1 MHGGLINLVLALTS
15 FPSTCYTEAKRFFQ
29 KEYLIVLHTASLKS
43 LLITL
48 NVLEINP
55 KFISKACK
63 SLQAPLYLLA
73 SSATIFPFKAL
84 SSGHHGLAFPQQV
97 GLLLTTVSLHLL
109 LTCLERS
116 FPYFHMVFVAQM
128 VKNPRAMQE
137 TQVRSLGCEDSPGDE
152 NDYPLQYSCLEN
164 PMDRGALWATV
175 HGVTKSWI

>member
-1 MHGGLINLVLALTS
+1 MHGGLIYLVLALTF

-29 KEYLIVLHTASLKS
+29 KEYLIVLHNSFLKT

-63 SLQAPLYLLA
+63 SSGSPVPSCFFCHYLPFQGTILWSPWSCFSSTSQSPSHHSVFALA
-73 SSATIFPFKAL
+73 AHLPRKVL
-84 SSGHHGLAFPQQV
+84 SVFSHGFCGSDGKESTCNAGDP
-97 GLLLTTVSLHLL
+97 GLIPG
-109 LTCLERS
+109 LER
-116 FPYFHMVFVAQM
+116 
-128 VKNPRAMQE
+128 
-137 TQVRSLGCEDSPGDE
+137 SPGDE